1 MLIVGLTGGIG
12 SGKTTVAKCFAEL
25 GATVIDADII
35 ARDLVAKDTSVI
47 QKITEHFGPV
57 ILDKDQQINRSK
69 LRDIIF
75 KDAQERE
82 WLEQLLHPI
91 ITAEIERRVKA
102 SESSYCI
109 LVIPLLFEKG
119 AHIKVDRVLVIDTSE
134 TLQIKRT
141 QQRDAVNEEHVRSI
155 MLTQTPRKER
165 LQKANDVID
174 NHGSVDELKRQILR
188 LHEKY
193 SISR

>member
-35 ARDLVAKDTSVI
+35 ARDLVAKDKAIAT
-47 QKITEHFGPV
+47 KISEHFGSAV
-57 ILDKDQQINRSK
+57 LDKSNQIDRSK

-75 KDAQERE
+75 NNAQERE
-82 WLEQLLHPI
+82 WLEKLLHPL

-102 SESSYCI
+102 SESSYCV

-119 AHIKVDRVLVIDTSE
+119 AHIKVDRTLVIDTSE
-134 TLQIKRT
+134 GLQIQRT

-174 NHGSVDELKRQILR
+174 NYGTLDELKRQILR

-193 SISR
+193 KTYK